1 MSYYNNTEEQQFNE
15 AKNWFKQNGTPILV
29 AIVIVAGCVF
39 GWQYWKNYQIQSAQQ
54 TSAAYQQVMET
65 YQQDPAKNTPLVE
78 KFISENKGSNY
89 AVLAQLEEAKQLAA
103 KGDFA
108 AVKSVLEQALAA
120 TQDATLQNIIRLR
133 LAAVELQLQQFDAAL
148 AILAQIQD
156 SAWELSKQTLS
167 GDILAA
173 KGDKA
178 AAKTAYEQAKS
189 LASEGEKMLLDI
201 RLNNL

>member
-15 AKNWFKQNGTPILV
+15 VKNWFKQNGTPILV
-29 AIVIVAGCVF
+29 AIIVVAGCVF
-39 GWQYWKNYQIQSAQQ
+39 GWQYWKNYQVQSAQQ

-65 YQQDPAKNTPLVE
+65 YQQDPAKNAPLVE

-89 AVLAQLEEAKQLAA
+89 AILAQLEEAKQLAA

-148 AILAQIQD
+148 AVLAQIQD

-178 AAKTAYEQAKS
+178 AAKTAYEQAKN
-189 LASEGEKMLLDI
+189 LAGEGEKMLLDI

>member
-65 YQQDPAKNTPLVE
+65 YQQDPTKNTPLVE

>member
-78 KFISENKGSNY
+78 KFINENKGSNY

-148 AILAQIQD
+148 AVLAQIQD
-156 SAWELSKQTLS
+156 SAWELSKQILS

-178 AAKTAYEQAKS
+178 AAKTAYEQAKT
-189 LASEGEKMLLDI
+189 LAGEGEKMLLDI

>member
-78 KFISENKGSNY
+78 KFINENKGSNY

-148 AILAQIQD
+148 AVLAQIQD
-156 SAWELSKQTLS
+156 SAWELSKQILS

-178 AAKTAYEQAKS
+178 AAKTAYEQAKT